1 MSIEAFQDLLKEF
14 RLLSEDMKNEY
25 EKSRLVMEKT
35 FVHFERILD
44 EQFRRSQ
51 ENEARAERNM
61 PTWIKEVRCQQC
73 RVSKNF
79 HHEDAE
85 VKD

>member
-1 MSIEAFQDLLKEF
+1 MSAESLQDLLKEF

-25 EKSRLVMEKT
+25 EKSRLAMEKT

-51 ENEARAERNM
+51 ENEARAERNL
-61 PTWIKEVRCQQC
+61 PTLIKELRCQQC
-73 RVSKNF
+73 RASKFF
-79 HHEDAE
+79 HHEDTE
-85 VKD
+85 LK